1 MIKTSF
7 LLLITTSLLA
17 GCASSSEKEPDTP
30 TRGKITFSI
39 DENVQSLSEELIDV
53 FESSYPDAFLIASYK
68 SEKGVVN
75 DLYSDSSRL
84 AIMTRRLNAEE
95 QKYFEVDLKFG
106 IEQIKIASDAI
117 VFVVNKENPDSS
129 FTKATLKKML
139 TGQDSAWVQISP
151 DSKLGRIDVVFDN
164 GASSNLRYLTDS
176 LLEGQKPGNN
186 VFAIA
191 NADSVIAYVNRTPG
205 AVGVVGLNAIGDHNS
220 EDARN
225 RKSKVSVCAAGL
237 DSVSAWKPS
246 QSAIVTRQYPFV
258 REIWIIKIGKRS
270 GLGTGFASFTL
281 SERGQL
287 IVQRAGLAPAAP
299 AERKIQLTTY

>member
-1 MIKTSF
+1 MNNIYGLFFFVSTV
-7 LLLITTSLLA
+7 LI
-17 GCASSSEKEPDTP
+17 GCGPSSEAVPDTP

-53 FESSYPDAFLIASYK
+53 FEASYPDAFLIASYK

-75 DLYSDSSRL
+75 DLYNDSTRL
-84 AIMTRRLNAEE
+84 AIMTRQLNAEE
-95 QKYFEVDLKFG
+95 RKYFEVDLKFG

-117 VFVVNKENPDSS
+117 VFVVNKQNTDSS
-129 FTKATLKKML
+129 FTKATLRKML
-139 TGQDSAWVQISP
+139 TGEDTAWTQISP

-164 GASSNLRYLTDS
+164 GASSNLRFLTDS

-186 VFAIA
+186 VFAVA

-205 AVGVVGLNAIGDHNS
+205 AVGVIGWNAIGDHNS
-220 EDARN
+220 EEAIR
-225 RKSKVSVCAAGL
+225 RKEQISVCAAGV
-237 DSVSAWKPS
+237 DSISAWKPS
-246 QSAIVTRQYPFV
+246 QSTIVTRQYPFV

-270 GLGTGFASFTL
+270 GLGTGFASFAL
-281 SERGQL
+281 GERGQL

>member
-30 TRGKITFSI
+30 TRGKITCSI

-75 DLYSDSSRL
+75 DLYNDSSRL

-139 TGQDSAWVQISP
+139 TGQDTAWAQISP

-164 GASSNLRYLTDS
+164 GASSNLRFLTDS
-176 LLEGQKPGNN
+176 LLEGQRPGNN
-186 VFAIA
+186 VFAVA

-205 AVGVVGLNAIGDHNS
+205 AVGVIGLNAIGDHNS

-299 AERKIQLTTY
+299 AERKIQLITY